1 MIVFIATRALLV
13 VAANGTADDD

>member
-13 VAANGTADDD
+13 VAANGTANDD